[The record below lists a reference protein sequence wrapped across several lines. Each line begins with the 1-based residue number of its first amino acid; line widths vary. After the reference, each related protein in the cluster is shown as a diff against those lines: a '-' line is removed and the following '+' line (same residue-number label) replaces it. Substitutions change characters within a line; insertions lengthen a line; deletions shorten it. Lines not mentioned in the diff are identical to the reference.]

1 VKQLSTQPWR
11 SVARA
16 ITCLAGSAT
25 LCLACAASAS
35 TSRTAPGVFVFAGDA
50 AAPNLSELYAIAED
64 GSGFRKVTRNTQRRA
79 EIDPAWSPDGG
90 KIAFARSEACRVPL
104 GSCFAIWTMNA
115 DGTDLRRL
123 TSTKVRVRGRLRPL
137 SSTAPTWSPDGSRIA
152 YVRAL
157 EPSGGSNIWVMNVEG
172 TKKRRLAITRLAD
185 SPAWSPDG
193 ERIAFSAGLSQDIY
207 ILDLRDGK
215 VRRLLNTPQ
224 GEDLPDWSP
233 DGQRIAYERQ
243 DDRGYD
249 VFVMNADG
257 SNRQNVSLHEATDAA
272 PVWSPDGTE
281 IAFGSDRDED
291 LDQDLAIFI
300 VSVDAA
306 GSPREVV
313 APGMDLYDFDWAL
326 PTR

>member
-1 VKQLSTQPWR
+1 MGQLQTQPYQ
-11 SVARA
+11 SIARA
-16 ITCLAGSAT
+16 IPLLAGIAA

-35 TSRTAPGVFVFAGDA
+35 TSQTAPGVFVFVGDA
-50 AAPNLSELYAIAED
+50 AASNLSELYAIADD
-64 GSGFRKVTRNTQRRA
+64 GGGYRKVTRNTQRRA
-79 EIDPAWSPDGG
+79 EIEPAWSPDGTR
-90 KIAFARSEACRVPL
+90 IAFARSEACRVPL
-104 GSCFAIWTMNA
+104 DSCFAIWTVNA

-123 TSTKVRVRGRLRPL
+123 TSTKARFRGRLRPL
-137 SSTAPTWSPDGSRIA
+137 SSAAPTWSPDGSRIA

-157 EPSGGSNIWVMNVEG
+157 EPSGGSYIWVMNVDG

-193 ERIAFSAGLSQDIY
+193 ERIAFSGGLSQDIY

-215 VRRLLNTPQ
+215 VRRLFNTPQ

-243 DDRGYD
+243 DDQGYD
-249 VFVMNADG
+249 VFVMNGDG
-257 SNRQNVSLHEATDAA
+257 SNRHNVSLHEATDAG
-272 PVWSPDGTE
+272 PVWSPDGAE

-300 VSVDAA
+300 VSVDSA
-306 GSPREVV
+306 GTAREVI
-313 APGMDLYDFDWAL
+313 APGMDLYDFDWAP

>member
-1 VKQLSTQPWR
+1 MGQLSIQACQAL
-11 SVARA
+11 SRA
-16 ITCLAGSAT
+16 IPLLAGIAA

-35 TSRTAPGVFVFAGDA
+35 TSQTAPSVFVFVGDA
-50 AAPNLSELYAIAED
+50 AAPNLPELYAIAED

-79 EIDPAWSPDGG
+79 EIEPAWSPDGVR
-90 KIAFARSEACRVPL
+90 IAFARSEACRVPL
-104 GSCFAIWTMNA
+104 GSCFAIWTVNA
-115 DGTDLRRL
+115 DGTGLRRL

-137 SSTAPTWSPDGSRIA
+137 SSTAPTWSPDSSRIA
-152 YVRAL
+152 YARGL
-157 EPSGGSNIWVMNVEG
+157 EPSGGSNIWVMNVDG
-172 TKKRRLAITRLAD
+172 TKKRRLASTRLAD

-215 VRRLLNTPQ
+215 VRRLFNTSQ

-233 DGQRIAYERQ
+233 DGQRIAYKREDNQ
-243 DDRGYD
+243 GYD

-257 SNRQNVSLHEATDAA
+257 SNRRNVSLHEATDVN

-291 LDQDLAIFI
+291 LAIFI
-300 VSVDAA
+300 VPADAA
-306 GSPREVV
+306 VAPREVI
-313 APGMDLYDFDWAL
+313 APGMVLYDIDWAPT